1 MKKLILALC
10 LLLLVSVGAAGE
22 EMQTETAPPMVG
34 PAYGTTFIT
43 PMIRPMKKASCALMP
58 KAIITSDTASIN
70 RKLSAKIPRK

>member
-1 MKKLILALC
+1 MTSI
-10 LLLLVSVGAAGE
+10 VWPIDIPSIGVMIP
-22 EMQTETAPPMVG
+22 MQTETAPPMVG

-58 KAIITSDTASIN
+58 KAIITSDTANIN